1 MTFNY
6 RSSSDLFTKALKEY
20 TEEKLSRPVERHQIE
35 DDSIRFDCEAAKHRE
50 RVGLR
55 VLMSY
60 PGVKITISTLHEDA
74 YAAVDLAVDKLERKL
89 RETEDRRRTMKRRKS
104 RLIPEDE
111 VDVLMTQ
118 DEEEVLREMGALEDV
133 LEASLG

>member
-1 MTFNY
+1 MQFNY

-20 TEEKLSRPVERHQIE
+20 TEEKLGRPIERHQIE
-35 DDSIRFDCEAAKHRE
+35 DVRFDCEAAKHRD

-60 PGVKITISTLHEDA
+60 PGVKITVSTLHPDA

-89 RETEDRRRTMKRRKS
+89 RDTEDRRRSMKRR
-104 RLIPEDE
+104 RARAVAEDE
-111 VDVLMTQ
+111 MDVLMTQ
-118 DEEEVLREMGALEDV
+118 DEEEVLREMGALKDV

>member
-1 MTFNY
+1 MQFNY

-20 TEEKLSRPVERHQIE
+20 TEEKLGRPVERHQIE
-35 DDSIRFDCEAAKHRE
+35 EAGVRFDCEAAKHHK

-55 VLMSY
+55 VLLSY
-60 PGVKITISTLHEDA
+60 PGVKITVSTLHEDA

-89 RETEDRRRTMKRRKS
+89 RDTEDRRRSLKRRKS
-104 RLIPEDE
+104 RAIAEDE
-111 VDVLMTQ
+111 HDVLMTQ

-133 LEASLG
+133 IEASLG